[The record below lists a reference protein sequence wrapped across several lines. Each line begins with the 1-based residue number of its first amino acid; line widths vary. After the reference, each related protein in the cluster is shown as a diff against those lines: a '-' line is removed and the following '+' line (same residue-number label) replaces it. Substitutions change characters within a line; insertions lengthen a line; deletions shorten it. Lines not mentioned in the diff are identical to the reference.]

1 MLARR
6 ASRRA
11 RPATGGLRTHGAREI
26 GGEVLSDEEIEER
39 LAGRRWVF
47 AYDPVT
53 GERVGFTSCPERRV
67 PATRMLY
74 EMDGYRVEVMTVGE
88 VDEMVGRR

>member
-1 MLARR
+1 M
-6 ASRRA
+6 
-11 RPATGGLRTHGAREI
+11 
-26 GGEVLSDEEIEER
+26 LSDEEIEER
-39 LAGRRWVF
+39 IAGRRWVF

-53 GERVGFTSCPERRV
+53 GERAGFTSCPERRV

-88 VDEMVGRR
+88 VDEVWGGSDAGARVAYRVCVWSTR

>member
-1 MLARR
+1 M
-6 ASRRA
+6 
-11 RPATGGLRTHGAREI
+11 
-26 GGEVLSDEEIEER
+26 LSDEEIEER

-88 VDEMVGRR
+88 VDEMVGRRLRRGTAPPPSRRPGAADSGCGSAAP

>member
-1 MLARR
+1 M
-6 ASRRA
+6 
-11 RPATGGLRTHGAREI
+11 
-26 GGEVLSDEEIEER
+26 LSDEEIEER
-39 LAGRRWVF
+39 FAGRRWVF

-53 GERVGFTSCPERRV
+53 GERAGFTSCPKRRV

-88 VDEMVGRR
+88 VDEMVGRQ